1 MENRESI
8 RKRQKARK
16 LLVQALY
23 QWQMNQD
30 SIPEIQSQFLAEN
43 NLEKFDQD
51 YFANL
56 LKGIIQQVQEIDAHI
71 LKYLDR
77 PIEMLNPVELSVLR
91 LSTYEFM
98 HCLDIPFRVVID
110 EAISLSKT
118 YGAVEGHRY
127 VNGVLH
133 HLAGQLR
140 QVETQNAKKS

>member
-140 QVETQNAKKS
+140 QVEIQNAKKS